1 MPPDEFVNKYDL
13 NSVDKRLTA
22 EISETR
28 KTLDEH
34 TAILARLETMYSSLE
49 SLPTTISNLDKTI
62 TLIGAN
68 LDSMDKS
75 LNEVKES
82 VSKQG
87 YSIDTLRA
95 ENKKQNENISKID
108 GKSKIDWA
116 VFVTEN
122 FWKLFAIIAAVYVF
136 IQTYSKG

>member
-1 MPPDEFVNKYDL
+1 MSSEEFVTKYDL
-13 NSVDKRLTA
+13 NVVDKRLTA
-22 EISETR
+22 EIAESR
-28 KTLDEH
+28 KSIDEH
-34 TAILARLETMYSSLE
+34 THTIARLETMYSSLE

-82 VSKQG
+82 VNKQG
-87 YSIDTLRA
+87 NSIETLRA
-95 ENKKQNENISKID
+95 ENKKQNESIKKID

-116 VFVTEN
+116 EFITGN
-122 FWKLFAIIAAVYVF
+122 FWKIISAVAIIYAIVKSY
-136 IQTYSKG
+136 I